1 MRWPHQRNAKIRENL
16 AVLTK
21 ENTVGMNN
29 LHSAVCGKSQE
40 KYKAGSVVNTTHT
53 HPLQEGSRM
62 TVVDFAV

>member
-29 LHSAVCGKSQE
+29 LHSAVCGKSQ
-40 KYKAGSVVNTTHT
+40 GQV
-53 HPLQEGSRM
+53 PLLILRTPIPYRKE
-62 TVVDFAV
+62 AA